1 MSSDEIIDVTGD
13 DSICEEVVKP
23 RKSKRRKV

>member
-1 MSSDEIIDVTGD
+1 MPSDETIDVTD

-23 RKSKRRKV
+23 RKRKRRKV